1 MANNIKGITVE
12 IGGDT
17 TPLNKALKGVNDTG
31 KSLQDQLK
39 EVNRQLKFDPNN
51 TVLLQ
56 QKQELLTKEIE
67 NTSQKLSTLKEAEKQ
82 AQEQFA
88 QGKISQEQ
96 YQALQREVIKT
107 ESQLKNLGKQAGLT
121 NAALDKVAVTTGKIG
136 KAATDLGKGLMP
148 VTAGITAAGVAA
160 VAAYTDVD
168 KGADTVIEKTGATGA
183 AAKEMVNAY
192 KDVAASVPDDMQ
204 EVGNAV
210 GEINTRLEFTGDKLK
225 TASEDFLKFAK
236 INNTDVNTSVQL
248 VSRAMGDAGIDAN
261 DYKSVLD
268 ELTVA
273 GQKSGIS
280 IDSLTENLA
289 KYGAPMRALGLDT
302 KTSIAMFAG
311 WEKAGVNTEIAFS
324 GMKKAISTWGSEGKD
339 SREEF
344 QKTLEEIKNAPD
356 IAAATTQA
364 IAVFGQ
370 KAGPDLADAI
380 KGGRFE
386 VRDYIDALNNSAGA
400 VENTYSGIVDGT
412 DDAKT
417 AMNAAKVAASE
428 LGGTVLEALAPV
440 LQKVAAVAK
449 RAAEG
454 IGSMDDGTKRTIL
467 TVAAVVAAV
476 APALLIAGKI
486 ASGIS
491 AVTGAM
497 AMAKTATIAQTA
509 AQYGWNAALLTS
521 PITWIVVGIAA
532 VVAAVVLLF
541 KNCKPFHD
549 WVMNALKTVESVAK
563 TVFGAI
569 VTFFAA
575 TIPGAWRSLVS
586 FFQGIPAWWSNL
598 WTQVGQFFKTLW
610 SGIISFITTTIPRWV
625 NSFIQWIQ
633 KLPYNIGVAIGTM
646 LAHIVNFGVKAWA
659 WITTTLPQIIQ
670 GIINWFAQLPG
681 EIWSVLTDI
690 IVKIGLWVSNMVLKV
705 ATEVPK
711 IINRVVNFF
720 AQLPGKVWAYLANV
734 VSKVVQW
741 AANLVSTA
749 ATEIPKFV
757 STVVNFISELPG
769 KMLDIGANIV
779 KGIWNGI
786 NSAIDWLHSMIA
798 DFCSGI
804 INGFKTALQIHSPSQ
819 LFADI
824 VGKNIALGIGQ
835 GFIGNMKSVV
845 ATMTDAIPTTWDTGV
860 QVRTALAYGGS
871 YSYSSGA
878 SEQTSTLTP
887 TAGGDITVKQ
897 YFQGKVPTPAE
908 TARQTRNGL
917 KQVIKQLKR

>member
-17 TPLNKALKGVNDTG
+17 TPLNKALKSANDTG

-39 EVNRQLKFDPNN
+39 EVNRQLKFDPSN

-67 NTSQKLSTLKEAEKQ
+67 NTSQKLSTLKDAEKQ
-82 AQEQFA
+82 AQEQFER
-88 QGKISQEQ
+88 GKISQAQ

-107 ESQLKNLGKQAGLT
+107 ESQLKELGKQAGLT
-121 NAALDKVAVTTGKIG
+121 NAALDKISTTTADVAEGAEKMADATKGASTIAIGILGGTAAAAGKVVSAFADTEQLVGGVETLFKDAAGTVSEYADQAYKTAGLSANEYMETVTGFSASLIQSLDGDTAKAAQYADMAITDMSDNANKMGSDMGSIQNAYQGFAKQNYTMLDNLKLGYGGTKEEMQRLLDDAGKIAGVKFDISSYSDVVDAIHVMQENMGIAGTTAKEAEGTISGSIDMAKSSIANLVSGLGQSGADIDKLTQDVVDAVTTAVQNVIPVLKNLMDNLPSGVKI
-136 KAATDLGKGLMP
+136 AL
-148 VTAGITAAGVAA
+148 GITAVIA
-160 VAAYTDVD
+160 
-168 KGADTVIEKTGATGA
+168 TV
-183 AAKEMVNAY
+183 
-192 KDVAASVPDDMQ
+192 
-204 EVGNAV
+204 
-210 GEINTRLEFTGDKLK
+210 
-225 TASEDFLKFAK
+225 
-236 INNTDVNTSVQL
+236 
-248 VSRAMGDAGIDAN
+248 
-261 DYKSVLD
+261 
-268 ELTVA
+268 
-273 GQKSGIS
+273 
-280 IDSLTENLA
+280 
-289 KYGAPMRALGLDT
+289 
-302 KTSIAMFAG
+302 
-311 WEKAGVNTEIAFS
+311 
-324 GMKKAISTWGSEGKD
+324 
-339 SREEF
+339 
-344 QKTLEEIKNAPD
+344 
-356 IAAATTQA
+356 
-364 IAVFGQ
+364 
-370 KAGPDLADAI
+370 
-380 KGGRFE
+380 
-386 VRDYIDALNNSAGA
+386 
-400 VENTYSGIVDGT
+400 
-412 DDAKT
+412 
-417 AMNAAKVAASE
+417 
-428 LGGTVLEALAPV
+428 APV
-440 LQKVAAVAK
+440 L
-449 RAAEG
+449 
-454 IGSMDDGTKRTIL
+454 
-467 TVAAVVAAV
+467 
-476 APALLIAGKI
+476 LIVSKI

-509 AQYGWNAALLTS
+509 AQYGWNAALLAS

-549 WVMNALKTVESVAK
+549 WVMSALKTVESVAK
-563 TVFGAI
+563 TAFNAI
-569 VTFFAA
+569 VTFFTV
-575 TIPGAWRSLVS
+575 TIPGAWRGLVS
-586 FFQGIPAWWSNL
+586 FFRGISAWWSNL

-610 SGIISFITTTIPRWV
+610 NGIISFFTTTIPQWV

-633 KLPYNIGVAIGTM
+633 RLPYNIGVAIGTM

-659 WITTTLPQIIQ
+659 WITTTLPQIIR

-681 EIWSVLTDI
+681 EIWSILTDI

-711 IINRVVNFF
+711 IISRVVNFF
-720 AQLPGKVWAYLANV
+720 AQLPGKIWSYLANV
-734 VSKVVQW
+734 VSKVIQW

-757 STVVNFISELPG
+757 STVVNFIGELPG

-845 ATMTDAIPTTWDTGV
+845 ATMTDAIPTTWDTGI
-860 QVRTALAYGGS
+860 QVRTALAYGGA
-871 YSYSSGA
+871 YSYSGDT
-878 SEQTSTLTP
+878 SEQTSESSP

-917 KQVIKQLKR
+917 KQVIKQLKG